1 MKKDKYDF
9 LEQSLK
15 MLKSETDL
23 LPTKEQK
30 ERMLQN
36 ILYEAEN
43 QKTNTWLQNIK
54 EFIINRPYRF
64 AFSISAIQAIVFT
77 VLFGSNYTNLILNL
91 FG

>member
-36 ILYEAEN
+36 I
-43 QKTNTWLQNIK
+43 
-54 EFIINRPYRF
+54 
-64 AFSISAIQAIVFT
+64 
-77 VLFGSNYTNLILNL
+77 
-91 FG
+91 